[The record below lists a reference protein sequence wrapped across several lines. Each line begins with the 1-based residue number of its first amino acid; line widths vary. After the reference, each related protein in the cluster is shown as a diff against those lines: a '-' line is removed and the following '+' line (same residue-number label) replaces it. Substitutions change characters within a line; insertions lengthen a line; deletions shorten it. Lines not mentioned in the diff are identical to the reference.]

1 MMKIRQIL
9 RHIITVAAGVF
20 VLVGIPF
27 LRTGYF
33 RSLISGRTDAVTS
46 PSVIIEEPSGE
57 YVVMINKAMHTDG
70 KKLDDWVRFFEGG
83 DVTYI
88 FEDICCS
95 VPVQDAGAVEMAQ
108 SFRSRLPE
116 NQMRIEE
123 ADVTLLLSRAD
134 EKKYDILILSKD
146 IAEAFRADTQ
156 PSEETVR
163 IEISGT
169 ESTESGTGSPDA
181 RSDL

>member
-1 MMKIRQIL
+1 MPVKEMIEYLQTFPEDAEAGFI
-9 RHIITVAAGVF
+9 VADVGERVIYQVKELIGKGVSYCALCDGAF
-20 VLVGIPF
+20 F
-27 LRTGYF
+27 TGE
-33 RSLISGRTDAVTS
+33 D
-46 PSVIIEEPSGE
+46 
-57 YVVMINKAMHTDG
+57 VVMINKAMHTDG